1 MNETE
6 PELTETEAVAQTES
20 VAETGTEADPAQG
33 PAALVCPACASP
45 VVLGD
50 LFCEDC
56 GASLVPGAETPA
68 GAAEPTELI
77 AVPPVPGAAGTCADC
92 GGTSFSDGYCDQCGR
107 LAPDPRDHI
116 EQDLGVVAGVTDR
129 GLRHS
134 RNEDAMALAVLD
146 GPGRTHPA
154 SIIVSCDGVSTS
166 RDPHIASLLAAELIR
181 DHLAESLDRGE
192 AASSAMAAALA
203 AAQLAVADLA
213 EDPEEPGNS
222 SCATAVA
229 AVVENGLVTVGSVG
243 DSRVYW
249 LSRTTAD
256 SRLLTTDDSWAG
268 MMIAEGI
275 MSEAEAYRS
284 PQAHTIIRWLG
295 ADAPD
300 EPAHVVQFVPDGPG
314 LILACSDGLWNYVPE
329 AAKLAELA
337 VPTEG
342 GAWGGLQAA
351 ANSLC
356 AVALEG
362 GGHDNITVTLAA
374 YPPAPAAAPPSGGPA
389 ETTAQLQR
397 PPEAPAAPD
406 TPPEPPCEAQSF
418 EEQPNVEGSGL

>member
-6 PELTETEAVAQTES
+6 QQQVSELPEPTEAEGEPGQQAAVA
-20 VAETGTEADPAQG
+20 GDP
-33 PAALVCPACASP
+33 VCPTCGSP
-45 VVLGD
+45 VVPGD
-50 LFCEDC
+50 QFCEDC
-56 GASLVPGAETPA
+56 GTNLTTGAVAGAE
-68 GAAEPTELI
+68 EPTI
-77 AVPPVPGAAGTCADC
+77 ALTPLAHGAGSGGGACPGC
-92 GGTSFSDGYCDQCGR
+92 GGVAFSDGYCDQCGR

-116 EQDLGVVAGVTDR
+116 ELDLGLVAGVTDR

-134 RNEDAMALAVLD
+134 RNEDAMALAVLE
-146 GPGRTHPA
+146 GPDHPSPA

-181 DHLAESLDRGE
+181 DRLVESLGRGE
-192 AASSAMAAALA
+192 AADAAMTAAIA

-213 EDPEEPGNS
+213 EDPDEPGNS

-229 AVVENGLVTVGSVG
+229 AVVEQGRVTVGSVG

-249 LSRTTAD
+249 LSQTTAD
-256 SRLLTTDDSWAG
+256 SRQLTVDDSWAG
-268 MMIAEGI
+268 MMVSEGI
-275 MSEAEAYRS
+275 LAEADAYRS

-300 EPAHVVQFVPDGPG
+300 EPARVVSFVPDGPG
-314 LILACSDGLWNYVPE
+314 LVLACSDGLWNYVPE

-337 VPTEG
+337 VPTG
-342 GAWGGLQAA
+342 AGAWGGLQAA

-374 YPPAPAAAPPSGGPA
+374 YPPVAAVSSAAGLA
-389 ETTAQLQR
+389 ETVQLPR
-397 PPEAPAAPD
+397 P
-406 TPPEPPCEAQSF
+406 QS
-418 EEQPNVEGSGL
+418 EQEVPHNGQQQGEQQQYEQQANVEGSGL